1 MVLNKSVGE
10 LKAETIPLFLEEMA
24 KILKERKITYEIYS
38 KQDDFID
45 LVKKFEGVI

>member
-1 MVLNKSVGE
+1 
-10 LKAETIPLFLEEMA
+10 MA

-45 LVKKFEGVI
+45 LVKKFEEVI